1 MFWREAREF
10 QLPVCMFLSIFLPP
24 PPAVTKW
31 PNFHIK
37 YNGSLFKRKS
47 FMLDELTLQNASKF
61 TIFLGISKLL
71 FFKVVYFSLM
81 NALDGLWLLAM
92 QFISENIKYVK
103 KSISLEHFF
112 KHKPPNSEEWFILPN
127 FLLFGKQIL
136 IRKKNNQKYF
146 TMYLPA
152 KRSEE

>member
-1 MFWREAREF
+1 MN
-10 QLPVCMFLSIFLPP
+10 
-24 PPAVTKW
+24 W
-31 PNFHIK
+31 PCK
-37 YNGSLFKRKS
+37 
-47 FMLDELTLQNASKF
+47 TLQNLPYFWAYQN
-61 TIFLGISKLL
+61 LGSFLL

-103 KSISLEHFF
+103 RSISLEHFF